1 MEWKIK
7 QLQLMLE
14 AEQRQDNDKK
24 YGAHLT
30 HWAGTAKPINL
41 DERAILVLIEHYE
54 NRMQEGETE

>member
-7 QLQLMLE
+7 QLHLMLE
-14 AEQRQDNDKK
+14 AEQNSEDK

-54 NRMQEGETE
+54 NRMQEGEA

>member
-1 MEWKIK
+1 MEYKIR
-7 QLQLMLE
+7 QLMGMLE
-14 AEQRQDNDKK
+14 AEQNSEDK